1 MDRNKDI
8 DREDDWFDRFF
19 DMDEEFRSMRE
30 RMQRMFAGFGE
41 GMMGRTDNEN
51 PNVRFYGYN
60 MFVGPDGVPHVKEF
74 GNFRPGRPR
83 GAPEGPE
90 QVERG
95 SPEQVD
101 QDAPEGLPE
110 QAQDRSCHPIRRLV
124 RRLRGQDDDRFYD
137 IQDCGENLMI
147 TVELPGVEKEQI
159 NLELVEDNILH
170 LKVDTERKKVDK
182 DIPLPENVMPGSI
195 KAKCKNGVLEVTLA
209 KKEEVKKK
217 TKKVDIE

>member
-1 MDRNKDI
+1 MRRRTDTDK
-8 DREDDWFDRFF
+8 EDDWFDGFF

-30 RMQRMFAGFGE
+30 RMQRIFAGFGE
-41 GMMGRTDNEN
+41 GMMGRGDNDN

-60 MFVGPDGVPHVKEF
+60 MFVGPDGVPHVKEY

-90 QVERG
+90 QV
-95 SPEQVD
+95 D
-101 QDAPEGLPE
+101 QEAPEGIPE
-110 QAQDRSCHPIRRLV
+110 QAQGSSCHPIKRLV

-159 NLELVEDNILH
+159 DLELVEDNILH

-217 TKKVDIE
+217 TTKVDIE